1 MKVSEISMIVT
12 RASLDYY
19 LKGMGNEASVKW
31 ILSLDDHSDEE
42 YMSAITDRFGDMTE
56 KQIIKAV
63 QQADAIPMEIVNE
76 RLVRNVR
83 QISNDYMNDG
93 KGDGTVGHCMND
105 AQIIAKFGGKK
116 MTTVETMVKRID
128 KDRAQLLNEVRMLS
142 GEYEMRNGIAE
153 PKN

>member
-1 MKVSEISMIVT
+1 MEWYEISRIIIK
-12 RASLDYY
+12 ASWDYY
-19 LKGMGNEASVKW
+19 EKGMGNKATVKW
-31 ILSLDDHSDEE
+31 VLSLQDDLVKS
-42 YMSAITDRFGDMTE
+42 SLVDRFGGMTE
-56 KQIIKAV
+56 KQIVKAV
-63 QQADAIPMEIVNE
+63 QQADRIYDEIVNE
-76 RLVRNVR
+76 RLVRRVR
-83 QISNDYMNDG
+83 EISNDYMNEG